1 MKERMENRKVLG
13 IILGLAGTITLIL
26 YGKSLINATNASL
39 GNLLVFVNAVS
50 YGFYL
55 IIVKKLMDKYNAF
68 TFVKWIY
75 TFGFLMVLPFGW
87 GEFQAIDFA
96 NLPTDIFWKIG
107 FVVVFS
113 TFLTYLLNLVS
124 MRELKPT
131 TVAVFIY
138 LQPLFATIFAVSL
151 GKDDLSLVKL
161 ISAVLIDLNTRMP
174 SVFRE
179 MELGL
184 RNQISQRL
192 ERGKVDFSLY
202 VEVTGEET
210 TSKINVPIIKGYINQ
225 MKAVIPTADET
236 ELMKM
241 AVRMPDALKTER
253 DEIDENEWKQIQTVI
268 DEALENIA
276 NFRKDEG
283 ASLEKE
289 FQLRIGNIN
298 NLMNEAVSYDAERV
312 ETVKTRL
319 RTALDEIKVNVDE
332 NRFEQELIFYLEKYD
347 ITEEKVRLGNHLNYF
362 LETLNGTEANGRKL
376 GFITQEMGREI
387 NTMGSKSNHTE
398 MQKLVVMMKDELEKI
413 KEQVLNVL

>member
-1 MKERMENRKVLG
+1 MIHSMTGFGKASLQLPTKK
-13 IILGLAGTITLIL
+13 ITVEI
-26 YGKSLINATNASL
+26 KSLNSKGL
-39 GNLLVFVNAVS
+39 
-50 YGFYL
+50 
-55 IIVKKLMDKYNAF
+55 
-68 TFVKWIY
+68 
-75 TFGFLMVLPFGW
+75 
-87 GEFQAIDFA
+87 
-96 NLPTDIFWKIG
+96 
-107 FVVVFS
+107 
-113 TFLTYLLNLVS
+113 
-124 MRELKPT
+124 
-131 TVAVFIY
+131 
-138 LQPLFATIFAVSL
+138 
-151 GKDDLSLVKL
+151 
-161 ISAVLIDLNTRMP
+161 DLNTRMP

-210 TSKINVPIIKGYINQ
+210 NSKINVPIVKGYINQ
-225 MKAVIPTADET
+225 MKAVIPNADET

-298 NLMNEAVSYDAERV
+298 NLMNEAVSYDAERI

-319 RTALDEIKVNVDE
+319 RTALDELKVNVDE

-347 ITEEKVRLGNHLNYF
+347 ITEEKVRLGNHLSYF

-376 GFITQEMGREI
+376 GFITQEMGREN
-387 NTMGSKSNHTE
+387 NTTGAKSNHTE

>member
-1 MKERMENRKVLG
+1 MIHSMTGFGKASLQLPTKK
-13 IILGLAGTITLIL
+13 ITVEI
-26 YGKSLINATNASL
+26 KSLNSKGL
-39 GNLLVFVNAVS
+39 
-50 YGFYL
+50 
-55 IIVKKLMDKYNAF
+55 
-68 TFVKWIY
+68 
-75 TFGFLMVLPFGW
+75 
-87 GEFQAIDFA
+87 
-96 NLPTDIFWKIG
+96 
-107 FVVVFS
+107 
-113 TFLTYLLNLVS
+113 
-124 MRELKPT
+124 
-131 TVAVFIY
+131 
-138 LQPLFATIFAVSL
+138 
-151 GKDDLSLVKL
+151 
-161 ISAVLIDLNTRMP
+161 DLNTRMP

-210 TSKINVPIIKGYINQ
+210 TSKINVPIVKGYINQ
-225 MKAVIPTADET
+225 MKAVIPNADET

-289 FQLRIGNIN
+289 FQLRISNIN
-298 NLMNEAVSYDAERV
+298 NLMTEAVSYDAERI

-319 RTALDEIKVNVDE
+319 RTSLDELKVNVDE

>member
-1 MKERMENRKVLG
+1 MIQSMTGFGKASLQLPTKK
-13 IILGLAGTITLIL
+13 ITVEI
-26 YGKSLINATNASL
+26 KSLNSKGL
-39 GNLLVFVNAVS
+39 
-50 YGFYL
+50 
-55 IIVKKLMDKYNAF
+55 
-68 TFVKWIY
+68 
-75 TFGFLMVLPFGW
+75 
-87 GEFQAIDFA
+87 
-96 NLPTDIFWKIG
+96 
-107 FVVVFS
+107 
-113 TFLTYLLNLVS
+113 
-124 MRELKPT
+124 
-131 TVAVFIY
+131 
-138 LQPLFATIFAVSL
+138 
-151 GKDDLSLVKL
+151 
-161 ISAVLIDLNTRMP
+161 DLNTRMP

-210 TSKINVPIIKGYINQ
+210 TSKINVPIVNGYINQ
-225 MKAVIPTADET
+225 MKAVIPTADAT
-236 ELMKM
+236 ELLKM

-253 DEIDENEWKQIQTVI
+253 DEIDATEWKQIQTVI
-268 DEALENIA
+268 DEAMENIA

-289 FQLRIGNIN
+289 FQLRISNIN
-298 NLMNEAVSYDAERV
+298 NLMTEAVSYDAERV

-319 RTALDEIKVNVDE
+319 RTALDELKVNVDE

-362 LETLNGTEANGRKL
+362 IETLNGTEANGRKL